1 MQGRSGGGQNRP
13 FNLPLPHQPGPSTEG
28 ESNLEIFPPRK
39 AFVYEAT
46 QRVSRPKWTWW
57 MSTPPYEVAKLN
69 FEPGPPRMGRNTSVF
84 VMLLYIFLYAPF
96 VLKSTVCILAI
107 GVMHE
112 RATKSRTGTSRGTEP
127 PQGARTFVGC
137 CFLCLRNDKRGLI
150 SLSYSRNHVVLKQL
164 VGLTPFMY

>member
-1 MQGRSGGGQNRP
+1 MIYQVARPVGGSKSAFQP
-13 FNLPLPHQPGPSTEG
+13 PPHQPGPSTEG

-39 AFVYEAT
+39 SFVYEAT

-96 VLKSTVCILAI
+96 VLKSRR
-107 GVMHE
+107 MHPCDRSDA
-112 RATKSRTGTSRGTEP
+112 RARDEIANRNQPRHRTTAGRQDLRGMLFP
-127 PQGARTFVGC
+127 MFSQ
-137 CFLCLRNDKRGLI
+137 
-150 SLSYSRNHVVLKQL
+150 
-164 VGLTPFMY
+164 